1 MAKRRPSG
9 DGMVRKREDG
19 RWEGRIV
26 VGHKENGEPIF
37 RYVLARTQK
46 ELLDK
51 LHRDMELYQ
60 DAELTEE
67 SRLTLS
73 EWLDRWMEDYAAHT
87 LRPNTLRSY
96 EQYARCY
103 IKPYLGDKVI
113 SRITRVDIQK
123 LYTKLKRE
131 GRVHEHPEHSHEL
144 SDSMVCR
151 IHAMLHR
158 CLKDAETAHVI
169 PRNPT
174 DGATVP
180 KVVSKPKQIL
190 SREQMDAFLEA
201 VEQDPVWRDFFYTEL
216 TTGLRRGEI
225 CGLMWQDFDEK
236 AGTLKILRSVNVP
249 KRGELEIGETKTSR
263 GRRTIH
269 LPPSTAAR
277 LAERKKHAVSQWIFP
292 EPLAPEKPV
301 RPSAAYYWMKVI
313 LKKAGL
319 PHLRFHD
326 LRHTFATHA
335 LTSGVDAKTL
345 SGILGHT
352 NASFTL
358 DTYTHVTPDMQKAAS
373 DVVGGFLEQI
383 FGKELRPWQRD
394 ANKAPAP

>member
-51 LHRDMELYQ
+51 LHRDMDLYQ
-60 DAELTEE
+60 GAELTEE
-67 SRLTLS
+67 SRLTLG

-123 LYTKLKRE
+123 LYTKLKWE
-131 GRVHEHPEHSHEL
+131 GRVHEHPEHGHEL

-180 KVVSKPKQIL
+180 KAVSKPKQIL
-190 SREQMDAFLEA
+190 GREQMDAFLEV

-216 TTGLRRGEI
+216 TTGLRLGEI
-225 CGLMWQDFDEK
+225 CGLMWSDFDPRK
-236 AGTLKILRSVNVP
+236 GTLNVSRTLH
-249 KRGELEIGETKTSR
+249 KEKGGRLVTDDTKTCAETR
-263 GRRTIH
+263 KIV
-269 LPPSTAAR
+269 LPPTTSELLSNRKKHSYSVWIFPNPLKPEAPMNPSTAY
-277 LAERKKHAVSQWIFP
+277 HQ
-292 EPLAPEKPV
+292 
-301 RPSAAYYWMKVI
+301 
-313 LKKAGL
+313 LKKSLRKTIYLAFDSMISGTLL
-319 PHLRFHD
+319 PPTRWPTEWTPRPCLASW
-326 LRHTFATHA
+326 ATP
-335 LTSGVDAKTL
+335 KP
-345 SGILGHT
+345 
-352 NASFTL
+352 AS
-358 DTYTHVTPDMQKAAS
+358 
-373 DVVGGFLEQI
+373 
-383 FGKELRPWQRD
+383 R
-394 ANKAPAP
+394 